1 MMVAPKCDSISGV
14 AQLSTQLVQQWLMI
28 VKGTA
33 GQIQQQV
40 QAQNQIQAQ
49 TQPQSESSLHQTD
62 DNKPE
67 DIKPVVTNDAINTEN
82 DKEEQKI
89 EETNEGIS
97 TGTFYK
103 AAGKDGKQ
111 STRKS
116 SVESKSEND
125 YASDDTDKSEDRK
138 DVKDKEKSKTKTSK
152 SNKHRSKERDDRKS
166 ERDSEKDKKKS
177 SSSSKSS
184 SKYKSTSSS
193 KSRDDKDKDRHRDKG
208 KEKER
213 DKNRERDKSKDAD
226 KDKHRSNGGL
236 KHLSTPKKSSKDHR
250 DKSKEKSKHDEKD
263 KEKLTEKEKEK
274 QIEKDNNT
282 LEKLKPPTIDKLG
295 RIPKK
300 TSVVD
305 DKSKENSLEARKKA
319 FSVGIRKDKE
329 SEDRPKTV
337 KVFNSKMRSTGLEE
351 EVKLAPPRSGTTN
364 KKPIPS
370 VQLPTIP
377 QKRPSPP
384 KDIREPFIPP
394 EKKLKMDKIDV
405 PERPGAI
412 KLIPPKPKRKFAK
425 TLYSFLFYFYRYHR
439 KEGGS
444 IQRPYNTLQGPV
456 SLTFADNLPTL
467 ECDRVP
473 WFHLLFLAFKLF
485 FLLQFITAH
494 VQKYTRFLT
503 AERHS
508 RDFIDRVYFSTFQY
522 CHLVSFVNCANL

>member
-1 MMVAPKCDSISGV
+1 MAAPKFDSISGV

-40 QAQNQIQAQ
+40 QAQNQIQVQ
-49 TQPQSESSLHQTD
+49 TQSQNESSPHQTD
-62 DNKPE
+62 DTKTE
-67 DIKPVVTNDAINTEN
+67 DVKPVVTNDAINTEN
-82 DKEEQKI
+82 VKAEQKI
-89 EETNEGIS
+89 DGAHDSISEGIS

-103 AAGKDGKQ
+103 TAGKDGTQ

-125 YASDDTDKSEDRK
+125 DASDDTDKSEDRK
-138 DVKDKEKSKTKTSK
+138 DVKDKDKFKTKSSR
-152 SNKHRSKERDDRKS
+152 SNKHRSKERDDKKS

-184 SKYKSTSSS
+184 SKHKSTSSS
-193 KSRDDKDKDRHRDKG
+193 RSRDDKDKDRHRDKG

-213 DKNRERDKSKDAD
+213 DKNKEKNKDKDKSRDAD

-236 KHLSTPKKSSKDHR
+236 KHLSTPKKGSKDHR
-250 DKSKEKSKHDEKD
+250 DKSKEKSKHDENDKYDEKD
-263 KEKLTEKEKEK
+263 KEKLAEKEKEK

-305 DKSKENSLEARKKA
+305 DKSKESSFDMRKKA

-329 SEDRPKTV
+329 NEDRPKTV

-351 EVKLAPPRSGTTN
+351 EVKPATPRSATTN
-364 KKPIPS
+364 KKPISS

-384 KDIREPFIPP
+384 KDIREPFVPP
-394 EKKLKMDKIDV
+394 EKKLKMDKIDG

-412 KLIPPKPKRKFAK
+412 KLIPPKPKRKFMK
-425 TLYSFLFYFYRYHR
+425 TLYSFLFYFYRCHR
-439 KEGGS
+439 KAGGS
-444 IQRPYNTLQGPV
+444 ILQ
-456 SLTFADNLPTL
+456 
-467 ECDRVP
+467 
-473 WFHLLFLAFKLF
+473 HLAG
-485 FLLQFITAH
+485 AC
-494 VQKYTRFLT
+494 
-503 AERHS
+503 
-508 RDFIDRVYFSTFQY
+508 FSHF
-522 CHLVSFVNCANL
+522 CR